1 MASKL
6 TNLLYGA
13 VLLIAIN
20 LCSCTDYNYIDGG
33 RANGIHDCTMWE
45 YFHNQT
51 TDWDS
56 TIIMIEHAGLKS
68 LFDGTGE
75 HKQITF
81 FGITDL
87 CIVRYMFDHNRLL
100 DNDKKEGIEVKE
112 SDYWHRVTDIP
123 ANICKTFLERL
134 IIPERIMLQDIP
146 EGSRLLDPDG
156 KKYIETDGKVI
167 QSLTER
173 LFTWV
178 YREDFGGV
186 AKKGAGQ
193 LWIARRL
200 STAGNCRIASTDI
213 QTTNGVVQALG
224 YDFDMTNF

>member
-1 MASKL
+1 
-6 TNLLYGA
+6 
-13 VLLIAIN
+13 
-20 LCSCTDYNYIDGG
+20 
-33 RANGIHDCTMWE
+33 MWE